1 MRCQYC
7 NCAESKVI
15 DSRPTEE
22 GNSIRRRRECMGC
35 GRRFTTYEK
44 IEMLPLMV
52 VKRDGRRETFDAQKI
67 KAGILHACE
76 KLPVSMQQIDAMTTS
91 IEQRA
96 YASME
101 GEISSQ
107 RIGDM
112 VMEELKATNDVAYV
126 RFAAVYRL
134 FTDIGTFMQELQ
146 KLLDE
151 GEKVKKAKGAGRGKN
166 RVPAPFY
173 WFFTESWGKSSSGA
187 LLRERR
193 VTGRDASLPA
203 PLLSSVWH
211 TGRPWNS
218 WGVAPNPT
226 RDAVP

>member
-1 MRCQYC
+1 MKCPFCGHDDDR
-7 NCAESKVI
+7 VI
-15 DSRPTEE
+15 DSRPADD
-22 GNSIRRRRECMGC
+22 GAAIRRRRECIGC
-35 GRRFTTYEK
+35 GARFTTYEK

-151 GEKVKKAKGAGRGKN
+151 GKK
-166 RVPAPFY
+166 
-173 WFFTESWGKSSSGA
+173 
-187 LLRERR
+187 
-193 VTGRDASLPA
+193 
-203 PLLSSVWH
+203 
-211 TGRPWNS
+211 
-218 WGVAPNPT
+218 
-226 RDAVP
+226 